1 MALTDYEKFWD
12 EISQVEEVDYDD
24 EMINRLL
31 RFKAIQC
38 HLPGVRKI
46 LDVGAATGAFSIP
59 LARMGFDVVHLDL
72 SDESILAAMWKRFRI
87 QTISLMK

>member
-31 RFKAIQC
+31 RFKSIQC
-38 HLPGVRKI
+38 HLSGVHKI
-46 LDVGAATGAFSIP
+46 LDVGAATGAFFYSVGTN
-59 LARMGFDVVHLDL
+59 GF
-72 SDESILAAMWKRFRI
+72 
-87 QTISLMK
+87 

>member
-31 RFKAIQC
+31 RFKA
-38 HLPGVRKI
+38 L
-46 LDVGAATGAFSIP
+46 
-59 LARMGFDVVHLDL
+59 
-72 SDESILAAMWKRFRI
+72 
-87 QTISLMK
+87 